1 MSGDDYC
8 DGAVRYLSYDDLVNL
23 NQACI
28 DVTPGEIAG
37 VLKPN
42 QLASS
47 QARPSQIRYYEQTN
61 DMARLAAALMCS
73 LIQSHP
79 FHNANK
85 RTAFMAAVVFM
96 RINGHALRI
105 SLDEGLA
112 MAELIVM
119 HERSERQVAQWLA
132 DNSRPFDSRSLGQRL
147 WSFVRST
154 PALEDHS
161 DS

>member
-1 MSGDDYC
+1 MSVDEYC
-8 DGAVRYLSYDDLVNL
+8 DGAVRYLSCDDLISL

-28 DVTPGEIAG
+28 KLTPGEPAG
-37 VLKPN
+37 VLRPD

-47 QARPSQIRYYEQTN
+47 QVRPAQVRYYEQTN

-73 LIQSHP
+73 LIQNHP

-105 SLDEGLA
+105 PLDEGLA
-112 MAELIVM
+112 MATLIVT
-119 HERSERQVAQWLA
+119 HERNEGQVAQWLA
-132 DNSRPFDSRSLGQRL
+132 ENSTPFDSRSLGLRL
-147 WSFVRST
+147 RSLFRIT

-161 DS
+161 G